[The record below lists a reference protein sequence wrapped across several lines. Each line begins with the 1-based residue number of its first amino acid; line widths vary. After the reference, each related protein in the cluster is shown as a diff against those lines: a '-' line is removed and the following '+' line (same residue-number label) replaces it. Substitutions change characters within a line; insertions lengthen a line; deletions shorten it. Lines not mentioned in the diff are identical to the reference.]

1 MIFDLS
7 KVPKEDVSGEVKKCF
22 ENLDIQGQGFLELD
36 SFKAGC
42 AKLGRQLTDE
52 ECAKWI
58 ADADVDGNG
67 LVDLEEFEHLARQ
80 AFDILVAAC
89 HGATS
94 AASMLW
100 QSLMLT
106 YADVC

>member
-1 MIFDLS
+1 MVIFDLS
-7 KVPKEDVSGEVKKCF
+7 NVPKEDVSDVVKECF
-22 ENLDIQGQGFLELD
+22 ENLDTQGRGFLELD

-42 AKLGRQLTDE
+42 ANLGRQLTNE

-67 LVDLEEFEHLARQ
+67 VVDLEEFEHLARQ
-80 AFDILVAAC
+80 AFDISCLPRCNVCCINALAK
-89 HGATS
+89 S
-94 AASMLW
+94 
-100 QSLMLT
+100 

>member
-1 MIFDLS
+1 MLQRGPSYNPTKLVIFDLC

-52 ECAKWI
+52 ECAKRI

-67 LVDLEEFEHLARQ
+67 VVNLELHECFGQVARQ
-80 AFDILVAAC
+80 R
-89 HGATS
+89 S
-94 AASMLW
+94 
-100 QSLMLT
+100 
-106 YADVC
+106 

>member
-1 MIFDLS
+1 MVIFDLS

-42 AKLGRQLTDE
+42 ANLGRQLTDE
-52 ECAKWI
+52 ECAKRI

-67 LVDLEEFEHLARQ
+67 LVNLEEFEHLARQ
-80 AFDILVAAC
+80 AFDISCLPRC
-89 HGATS
+89 ATS
-94 AASMLW
+94 AASTLW
-100 QSLMLT
+100 PSLMLT